1 MATTNRPDRVII
13 NSHDDPLIATS
24 ANNGFY
30 NRIVNN
36 LQTPLLN
43 VKGIQLDRANFINSS
58 LPLNDANG
66 QLFFCYARTASAS
79 AAITLAN
86 IQIVRLH
93 PSWFVPAAGF
103 TNFVKNKYYNSVAEL
118 VTDLNLAASTGG
130 DNVTYNARWLAND
143 VTFSYNTSTRRITF
157 TGNTATNFYSP
168 VPADF
173 PGLDT
178 YLAAI
183 TMNALGGTVAQPY
196 SRPNVFG
203 VTPTMN
209 ARLGFAM
216 SYRNRGIF
224 WSANSILGCA
234 TTTGIPQANAVG
246 TESDSWPILLG
257 VQNVSIFLNIVNGS
271 GLDSQNRKA
280 LLATIPVEAPPLGI
294 NSYTASSLQY
304 PALSVANE
312 VYNLEVVFLDENG
325 DPYLIPQ
332 NYNTY
337 LELSVLY

>member
-1 MATTNRPDRVII
+1 
-13 NSHDDPLIATS
+13 
-24 ANNGFY
+24 
-30 NRIVNN
+30 
-36 LQTPLLN
+36 
-43 VKGIQLDRANFINSS
+43 
-58 LPLNDANG
+58 
-66 QLFFCYARTASAS
+66 
-79 AAITLAN
+79 
-86 IQIVRLH
+86 
-93 PSWFVPAAGF
+93 
-103 TNFVKNKYYNSVAEL
+103 VKNKYYTSVADL

-143 VTFSYNTSTRRITF
+143 VTFSYNTATRRITF
-157 TGNTATNFYSP
+157 TGNTATYFYSP

-173 PGLDT
+173 PGLST
-178 YLAAI
+178 YFAAL

-196 SRPNVFG
+196 SLTTAYG
-203 VTPTMN
+203 VAPTMN

-280 LLATIPVEAPPLGI
+280 LLSTIPVEAPPLGI

-325 DPYLIPQ
+325 DDFLIPQ